1 VITLLLYRVQAKPIG
16 AALPEL
22 YRLLVDGTIANQEPD
37 GKEIV
42 ASMRR
47 ATFKSGLVEW
57 NETCYCN
64 PPLRH
69 ERATIYDRFFT
80 DMRIQPADVSTD
92 LDERSFWS
100 YLGSES
106 LRTAVS
112 EESLVLGSMIRALGR
127 NTV

>member
-1 VITLLLYRVQAKPIG
+1 VITLLLYRVQAKPIE

-22 YRLLVDGTIANQEPD
+22 YRLLIDGTIANQEPD

-47 ATFKSGLVEW
+47 ATFKNGLVEW

-80 DMRIQPADVSTD
+80 DMRIRLAYAANDSAG
-92 LDERSFWS
+92 RSFWS
-100 YLGSES
+100 YLGSQS
-106 LRTAVS
+106 IRTAVP
-112 EESLVLGSMIRALGR
+112 EESLVSGSMIRALGR

>member
-1 VITLLLYRVQAKPIG
+1 LLYRIQAKPIEE
-16 AALPEL
+16 ALPEL
-22 YRLLVDGTIANQEPD
+22 YKLLVDGTIANQEPD
-37 GKEIV
+37 GEEIV

-47 ATFKSGLVEW
+47 AKFKNGLVEW

-80 DMRIQPADVSTD
+80 DMRIQPADAAKDSA
-92 LDERSFWS
+92 ERSFWS
-100 YLGSES
+100 YLSS
-106 LRTAVS
+106 QSIRISVS
-112 EESLVLGSMIRALGR
+112 EESTLSGSMIRALGR